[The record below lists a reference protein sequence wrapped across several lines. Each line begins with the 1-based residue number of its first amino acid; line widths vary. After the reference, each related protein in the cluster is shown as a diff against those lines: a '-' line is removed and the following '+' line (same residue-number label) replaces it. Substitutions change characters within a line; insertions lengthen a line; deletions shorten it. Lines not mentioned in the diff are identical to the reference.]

1 MYSVKGDSL
10 YVIKDGKI
18 IPLTKGSETI
28 QFLYEKCTRFDQNDR
43 LTIDKIKYPL
53 NEEYI
58 SLVINESF
66 ITKEI
71 EQIDQIIYDIFMI
84 PEENIRIL
92 NFLVDDFFLNLL
104 SDIVD
109 ESELS
114 YLIGDI
120 YYFGSVEQNYS
131 KATEFYELAAKL
143 NSIEAFVKLGEL
155 YGVGE
160 IVERD
165 YNKAKEYFE
174 LVAKHNNYDSL
185 LYLGDI
191 YMNRL
196 GVEKNYAVAKEY
208 FELEA
213 KHNGA
218 KAYYFLGR
226 IYLYGYGVEQNST
239 KAKEYLELAA
249 KQNDVDSFV
258 LLGSLYEEE
267 NDFTKA
273 IDFFELGA
281 KQNDSKISTNFDE
294 PIKYFVKAF
303 SKLHYRNENFLSI

>member
-120 YYFGSVEQNYS
+120 YYFGSG
-131 KATEFYELAAKL
+131 L
-143 NSIEAFVKLGEL
+143 
-155 YGVGE
+155 
-160 IVERD
+160 
-165 YNKAKEYFE
+165 
-174 LVAKHNNYDSL
+174 
-185 LYLGDI
+185 
-191 YMNRL
+191 
-196 GVEKNYAVAKEY
+196 EKNFNKS
-208 FELEA
+208 L
-213 KHNGA
+213 K
-218 KAYYFLGR
+218 YFLKSA
-226 IYLYGYGVEQNST
+226 E
-239 KAKEYLELAA
+239 
-249 KQNDVDSFV
+249 
-258 LLGSLYEEE
+258 
-267 NDFTKA
+267 
-273 IDFFELGA
+273 
-281 KQNDSKISTNFDE
+281 
-294 PIKYFVKAF
+294 
-303 SKLHYRNENFLSI
+303 